1 LIRGRPATGAT
12 TVELALLLPLF
23 ALLLFWGL
31 FFTELLHAKL
41 ALLEATRFAAWE
53 MTAHVLT
60 DFGSGEHARTFA
72 RARQA
77 VLADGRARYAD
88 LDSIAQ
94 GPGGGFAVET
104 RGFDL
109 DLASERVATVDPPLP
124 SPEGRGGFAGRVAGA
139 AGGGLSKLLG
149 AWGFDRDGQVR
160 ATASVRIHPRL
171 LPLEW
176 RQLEHSF
183 HLVASGWDLKDGG
196 DAVMRDHRAGAHT
209 SGDLPTGLYR
219 QVDRMKFLGLAHAL
233 DDVPGVGGALGF
245 FHDLGLPA
253 FAGTFVVA
261 HNYAGR
267 EPDRGCFANP
277 LQTPNPSPGGLN
289 NVARGA
295 LLDWSLPRCFD
306 TAPFRDVNNYADS
319 RYVQLFRARG
329 PNFMGCPNAQA
340 DDPTSVRLANP
351 GDQSQD
357 RTACAR

>member
-1 LIRGRPATGAT
+1 MRGAT

-41 ALLEATRFAAWE
+41 ALLEASRFAAWE
-53 MTAHVLT
+53 MTSHALT
-60 DFGSGEHARTFA
+60 DFGSGDHPRAFATARE
-72 RARQA
+72 A
-77 VLADGRARYAD
+77 VAADAQTRYAD
-88 LDSIAQ
+88 LDSIDQ
-94 GPGGGFAVET
+94 RVPGGFAVDTGAFNLDVSEET
-104 RGFDL
+104 
-109 DLASERVATVDPPLP
+109 VAMVDVPLP
-124 SPEGRGGFAGRVAGA
+124 SSGAGGGFAGRA
-139 AGGGLSKLLG
+139 AAAANGGLFKVLG
-149 AWGFDRDGQVR
+149 AWGFDRGGQVC
-160 ATASVRIHPRL
+160 ATASVRIHPRF
-171 LPLEW
+171 LPLQW
-176 RQLEHSF
+176 QQLERSY

-209 SGDLPTGLYR
+209 SGDLPTGLYQ

-306 TAPFRDVNNYADS
+306 TAPFRDVNSYADS

-329 PNFMGCPNAQA
+329 PHFMGCPNAQA
-340 DDPTSVRLANP
+340 DDPTAVRLANP

-357 RTACAR
+357 RIPCAR